1 MKAWMTYNPAC
12 GTARNVLATLRG
24 RGIEPQIREYLK
36 QPLTRAE
43 ITDLVAQMGG
53 KLSDVVRWK
62 QEAEVAAAGITPAG
76 QRYAEKTFGT
86 TAPQRATFADGADGD
101 AAHADALQAH
111 LINELGAELTDSF
124 WEYIES

>member
-62 QEAEVAAAGITPAG
+62 QEAEVAAAGITPAS
-76 QRYAEKTFGT
+76 
-86 TAPQRATFADGADGD
+86 GD
-101 AAHADALQAH
+101 AALLDALVAH
-111 LINELGAELTDSF
+111 PVLLNRPIVTTGKGTKLCRPSETVEELL
-124 WEYIES
+124 